1 MLGLAIAALV
11 VALTA
16 LPPRTDQMIYDTA
29 GVVDDAEERRLEEA
43 VHELYRKA
51 GVSIVVLTVPKLAD
65 ETIDELAV
73 RAGQTWGVGKRDE
86 DRGLVI
92 AFARDDRKIYVAT
105 GYGTEGYLPDGRVG
119 GLLDRYAIP
128 HLRRDRFSQGLVAL
142 VDALVAES
150 AREFGVTITGAT
162 APPPPQDPGAPGP
175 LALILGAI
183 ALVVFLFVARR
194 NPALA
199 FLMIGS
205 RMFGRGGGV
214 GGFGGG
220 FGSGGFGG
228 GGFGG
233 GGAGRSF

>member
-1 MLGLAIAALV
+1 
-11 VALTA
+11 
-16 LPPRTDQMIYDTA
+16 MIYDTA
-29 GVVDDAEERRLEEA
+29 GVIDDAEEQRLERA
-43 VHELYRKA
+43 VHELYREA
-51 GVSIVVLTVPKLAD
+51 GVAIVVLAVPRLAD

-73 RAGQTWGVGKRDE
+73 RAGQTWGVGKRGE
-86 DRGLVI
+86 DRGLVV
-92 AFARDDRKIYVAT
+92 AFAREDRKIFVAT

-119 GLLDRYAIP
+119 GLLDRYALP
-128 HLRRDRFSQGLVAL
+128 HLREDRFSQGLVAL
-142 VDALVAES
+142 VDALVADS
-150 AREFGVTITGAT
+150 AREFGVEITGAV
-162 APPPPQDPGAPGP
+162 APPPEPASSGPGP
-175 LALILGAI
+175 LALILGGI

-199 FLMIGS
+199 FLMLGS

-220 FGSGGFGG
+220 FGSGGFAG